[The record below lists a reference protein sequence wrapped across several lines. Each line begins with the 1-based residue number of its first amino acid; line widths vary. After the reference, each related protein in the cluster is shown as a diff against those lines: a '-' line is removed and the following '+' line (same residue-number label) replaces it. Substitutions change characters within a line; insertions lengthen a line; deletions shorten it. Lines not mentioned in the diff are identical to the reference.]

1 MPGSARCWRAWQTN
15 PRSRHDARGSPRSS
29 TNGPGGALRPP
40 QRSPSVAGASP
51 LGGGRLRRPGGG
63 RKKAVE
69 TDTTLPGESGTID
82 RPGDPR
88 RSGVAPE
95 GDVQEHPQAGRGTEA
110 EGARHQPRLVA
121 ELLHGRGD
129 SLQANDGGGSNGS
142 RGRLWKRELQRL
154 ASATGLRIAV
164 GPFPPGTSKGTKI
177 APWLVSLLS
186 PNWRGRPLV
195 SHEGVVHLIAA
206 TTTERGLK
214 VAWELD
220 RTRLLQGSRSRRR
233 PGRGSD

>member
-1 MPGSARCWRAWQTN
+1 MARKAGWVKVGTAHDTAAFAV
-15 PRSRHDARGSPRSS
+15 PRI
-29 TNGPGGALRPP
+29 
-40 QRSPSVAGASP
+40 
-51 LGGGRLRRPGGG
+51 RRWW
-63 RKKAVE
+63 
-69 TDTTLPGESGTID
+69 
-82 RPGDPR
+82 
-88 RSGVAPE
+88 
-95 GDVQEHPQAGRGTEA
+95 
-110 EGARHQPRLVA
+110 
-121 ELLHGRGD
+121 D
-129 SLQANDGGGSNGS
+129 SLGQAHSPGAKMLLITADGGGSNGS

>member
-1 MPGSARCWRAWQTN
+1 LIDPVT
-15 PRSRHDARGSPRSS
+15 RGDPE
-29 TNGPGGALRPP
+29 
-40 QRSPSVAGASP
+40 SP
-51 LGGGRLRRPGGG
+51 L
-63 RKKAVE
+63 
-69 TDTTLPGESGTID
+69 
-82 RPGDPR
+82 
-88 RSGVAPE
+88 
-95 GDVQEHPQAGRGTEA
+95 RGTCKSIRKRA
-110 EGARHQPRLVA
+110 EELKRRGHATRHRLVA